1 LLAAPVLLSQST
13 TNDLGQALCLG
24 LFGIGFNLIF
34 RYSGLLS
41 FGHAAF
47 FGFAAYLQAKLFG
60 AFPSAPLPLLL
71 LATCGATCV
80 LGIIVG
86 RICVQRSGAYF
97 SMVTLAVAAFIYS
110 VAFKWISMTGGTDGL
125 GGFMPAQIM
134 LFPGW
139 SITGTEIQNI
149 YFIVL
154 AVAIPVV
161 AACWILMEATPFG
174 NAVNAVRQ
182 NEERATFLGYNVF
195 RVKLANFTLGA
206 TIAGVAGTLWTI
218 DNSFVAT
225 DSIDLKLSTTVIIFT
240 MIGGSRWFLGPVIG
254 SIVYITLSDWLSAQ
268 TAYWQIWLG
277 LAFIGLVLAFPSGI
291 AGFVTVIYRYLLR
304 RGARP

>member
-1 LLAAPVLLSQST
+1 
-13 TNDLGQALCLG
+13 
-24 LFGIGFNLIF
+24 
-34 RYSGLLS
+34 
-41 FGHAAF
+41 
-47 FGFAAYLQAKLFG
+47 
-60 AFPSAPLPLLL
+60 
-71 LATCGATCV
+71 
-80 LGIIVG
+80 
-86 RICVQRSGAYF
+86 
-97 SMVTLAVAAFIYS
+97 M
-110 VAFKWISMTGGTDGL
+110 
-125 GGFMPAQIM
+125 
-134 LFPGW
+134 
-139 SITGTEIQNI
+139 
-149 YFIVL
+149 
-154 AVAIPVV
+154 
-161 AACWILMEATPFG
+161 
-174 NAVNAVRQ
+174 
-182 NEERATFLGYNVF
+182 
-195 RVKLANFTLGA
+195 KLANFTLGA